1 MGEGIPRGAGQLST
15 SPVSRPLAGERSG
28 EVGVRDRPSRH
39 LVYHEL
45 REALS
50 EEGCAL
56 CRLRER
62 SVERYL
68 QGLLYE
74 SVNDPGVREK
84 LRASRGFCPRH
95 TWQVRRLGGPLGV
108 SILWRDLLSQEA
120 LLTGGPTGRR
130 RGASGEHVCPA
141 CAIASDAERRYLEE
155 LGEHL
160 TTGDLRAEYEA
171 SAGLCLP
178 HVRLLARG
186 TEQGR
191 EYLLTVEREKVGR
204 LREELSE
211 IIRKHDYRFAA
222 EPRGEEKDAW
232 IRATRKLAGERV
244 TE

>member
-1 MGEGIPRGAGQLST
+1 MT
-15 SPVSRPLAGERSG
+15 
-28 EVGVRDRPSRH
+28 
-39 LVYHEL
+39 YHEL

-50 EEGCAL
+50 QEGCAL

-62 SVERYL
+62 SAERYL

-74 SVNDPGVREK
+74 SVNDPGVRER
-84 LRASRGFCPRH
+84 LRTSWGFCPRH
-95 TWQVRRLGGPLGV
+95 TWQVRRLGSPLGV

-120 LLTGGPTGRR
+120 LLTGMPTRR
-130 RGASGEHVCPA
+130 RKGGGGGENTCPA
-141 CAIASDAERRYLEE
+141 CVIAADAERRYLEE

-191 EYLLTVEREKVGR
+191 EYLLTVEREKLGR

-211 IIRKHDYRFAA
+211 IIRKHDYRYAA